1 MVKRAAGG
9 ADAVGVVWFV
19 VAFGSLLGL
28 GGLSLIG
35 MRRPARPAAVG
46 CSGRPEAGD
55 REEVKAALVI
65 DGAPPPR
72 LEAVPDPLVR
82 ARVRRLL
89 DEVGVDDL
97 RGPEGSLRVTVDGN
111 DYRSIAAI
119 PDPAVRAQLHELLG
133 DVVD

>member
-1 MVKRAAGG
+1 M
-9 ADAVGVVWFV
+9 GVVWFV

-28 GGLSLIG
+28 GGLSLMG
-35 MRRPARPAAVG
+35 MGRPARPATVSGA
-46 CSGRPEAGD
+46 GRPEGGD
-55 REEVKAALVI
+55 HEVPPAAFVVDAAL
-65 DGAPPPR
+65 APR
-72 LEAVPDPLVR
+72 FETVPDPAVR

-89 DEVGVDDL
+89 DEAGVDDL
-97 RGPEGSLRVTVDGN
+97 RDLEGALRVTFDGN

>member
-1 MVKRAAGG
+1 MVKALPGG
-9 ADAVGVVWFV
+9 ADALGVVWFV

-28 GGLSLIG
+28 GGLSLMG
-35 MRRPARPAAVG
+35 MGRPARPAAV
-46 CSGRPEAGD
+46 SGARRPEAGD
-55 REEVKAALVI
+55 HEAAPAALVVE
-65 DGAPPPR
+65 GTPAPR
-72 LEAVPDPLVR
+72 LETVPDPLVR

-89 DEVGVDDL
+89 DEAGVDDL
-97 RGPEGSLRVTVDGN
+97 RGPEVALRVTFDGN